1 ILVSLTAPVL
11 PGPGTDPEEASGA
24 ELFTFDAMQQVEISA
39 VVVDVLTERRTGTSA
54 AASVTVS
61 GDDIDIQQQP
71 TPVPELTGVSPKAF
85 LLALDPQD
93 ALVLKHIKDIGGIID
108 IVLRAPT
115 ATVRFELSPVM
126 ADYLRDRFELTI
138 TR

>member
-1 ILVSLTAPVL
+1 
-11 PGPGTDPEEASGA
+11 
-24 ELFTFDAMQQVEISA
+24 M
-39 VVVDVLTERRTGTSA
+39 
-54 AASVTVS
+54 
-61 GDDIDIQQQP
+61 DIQPLPTATPQP
-71 TPVPELTGVSPKAF
+71 SDVEPEAF

-93 ALVLKHIKDIGGIID
+93 ALVLKHIIDSGGIID

-126 ADYLRDRFELTI
+126 ADYLRDRFELVI